1 VPRRAEA
8 THKLVPLEDA
18 LRLTGLGRADLVRRP
33 DTQHLV
39 SIDSAGKRAEFVQV
53 PIALLGLKPEG
64 VHEPSGEEDVVVS
77 LGAAGTAVHLSKKE
91 CWELYVL
98 LDDDAPF
105 VRHQLSVVRHGGH
118 GGVSLTSATERRQVL
133 ERLLSSAG
141 GVGTAGLAALREAIA
156 EAQAG
161 DGSDEVVR
169 G

>member
-1 VPRRAEA
+1 VPGRGEG
-8 THKLVPLEDA
+8 THKLLPLEDA
-18 LRLTGLGRADLVRRP
+18 LRLTGLGRAELVRRP

-39 SIDSAGKRAEFVQV
+39 SIDPSGERAEFIEV
-53 PIALLGLKPEG
+53 PVALIGLEPEG
-64 VHEPSGEEDVVVS
+64 GREPSEQENVVVS
-77 LGAAGTAVHLSKKE
+77 LGTVGAVVQLSKKE

-133 ERLLSSAG
+133 DRLLSSAG
-141 GVGTAGLAALREAIA
+141 GVATGGLAALREAIA
-156 EAQAG
+156 EARAD
-161 DGSDEVVR
+161 DGPDEVVR

>member
-1 VPRRAEA
+1 
-8 THKLVPLEDA
+8 
-18 LRLTGLGRADLVRRP
+18 LTGLRRADLLRRP

-39 SIDSAGKRAEFVQV
+39 SIDPSGERAEFVQV
-53 PIALLGLKPEG
+53 PIAVLGLEPEA
-64 VHEPSGEEDVVVS
+64 VHELSGKEDVAVS
-77 LGAAGTAVHLSKKE
+77 LGAAGAVVHLSKKE

-133 ERLLSSAG
+133 ERLLSSLGG
-141 GVGTAGLAALREAIA
+141 GVATGGLAALRKAIA
-156 EAQAG
+156 EAQAD